1 MVVGE
6 SRIDRQGLF
15 AQRPI
20 RAGELVAVVGG
31 EVIDDAELARIG
43 GSGRPYSSIT
53 VADGRHLLLDPDHP
67 IRFGNHSC
75 IPNLWLAGA
84 TSLVARR
91 DVAAGEELT
100 QDYAIYTGVE
110 SWRMPC
116 RCGSD
121 GCRGV
126 VTGRDWRLP
135 ALRRAYGD
143 RWAPPLLARIRQAG
157 DAHDG

>member
-1 MVVGE
+1 MCT
-6 SRIDRQGLF
+6 DM
-15 AQRPI
+15 
-20 RAGELVAVVGG
+20 
-31 EVIDDAELARIG
+31 
-43 GSGRPYSSIT
+43 SGIPPRKIAPCPTRTAPRSSW
-53 VADGRHLLLDPDHP
+53 LNPDHP

-75 IPNLWLAGA
+75 APNLWLAGA

-100 QDYAIYTGVE
+100 QDYATYTGVE

-135 ALRRAYGD
+135 ALRWAYGD
-143 RWAPPLLARIRQAG
+143 RWTPPLLARIRQLVTPTTDDRFSTTIEAE
-157 DAHDG
+157 AR